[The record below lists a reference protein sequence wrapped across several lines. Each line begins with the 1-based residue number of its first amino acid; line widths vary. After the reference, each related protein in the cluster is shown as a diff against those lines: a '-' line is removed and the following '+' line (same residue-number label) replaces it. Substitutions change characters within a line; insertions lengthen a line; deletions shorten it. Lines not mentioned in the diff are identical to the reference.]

1 MRPTN
6 SRSGE
11 RNGRAK
17 LTAEQ
22 VRDILRDPRGY
33 RATARTYGVH
43 RSHIARIRKGLYWVH
58 VLRQLKRCNEK

>member
-1 MRPTN
+1 MKTVQN

-11 RNGRAK
+11 RNGRSK

-22 VRDILRDPRGY
+22 VREILRDPRGY

-43 RSHIARIRKGLYWVH
+43 RATIARIRKGKQWRSVTEAG
-58 VLRQLKRCNEK
+58 R

>member
-1 MRPTN
+1 MRSTN

-17 LTAEQ
+17 LTADQ
-22 VRDILRDPRGY
+22 VREILRDPRGY

-43 RSHIARIRKGLYWVH
+43 RSHIARIRKGRSWASVA
-58 VLRQLKRCNEK
+58 R

>member
-1 MRPTN
+1 MKKTD

-22 VRDILRDPRGY
+22 VREILRDPRGY

-58 VLRQLKRCNEK
+58 LTRNMTVTK

>member
-1 MRPTN
+1 MRSTN

-22 VRDILRDPRGY
+22 VQAILRDPRGY

-43 RSHIARIRKGLYWVH
+43 RSHIARIRKGRSWASVA
-58 VLRQLKRCNEK
+58 R